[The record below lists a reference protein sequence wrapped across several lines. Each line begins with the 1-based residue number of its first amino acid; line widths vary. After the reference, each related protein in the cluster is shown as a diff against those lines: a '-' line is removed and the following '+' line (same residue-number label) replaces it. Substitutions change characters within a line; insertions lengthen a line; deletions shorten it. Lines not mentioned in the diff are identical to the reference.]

1 MYTFV
6 KIYINLIYIKGIDA
20 SYNYERYFTYKITD
34 LA

>member
-6 KIYINLIYIKGIDA
+6 KIYINLIYIKGKDA
-20 SYNYERYFTYKITD
+20 SYNYEGYFTYKITD